1 MKNNL
6 VIILLLFSTISSF
19 AQQELTI
26 EECYAL
32 ADNNYPLAKQTKLL
46 QQKSIYEIDALNKA
60 KLPKIDINAQATY
73 QSAVTQVPFS
83 LPNMSINPL
92 NKDQYRATVDVN
104 QLIYNGGMIAAN
116 TKLKEAQTLTQEQ
129 QVTVNL
135 YQLKSRIN
143 HSYMMI
149 LLWQDQRE
157 LLIAK
162 QNTIHSK
169 IKEVKTGVKNGAILP
184 SSEQVLEAE
193 SLKLD
198 QALTENYFQKIKEL
212 QNLSSLTSTSFDD
225 TTILKKPNA
234 NLENKGTRPELHFFE
249 LQQSQI
255 EASKDLISKSNAPK
269 LNAFGQVGYGNPGL
283 NMLNN
288 SFEDFYIVGLK
299 LNWNVF
305 DWNKLKSEKQ
315 ALDIA
320 KEIITTEKEI
330 FEMNN
335 QIQLN
340 ELKSEISKMEII
352 IKTDTQIIQL
362 REKVVQSSDSQL
374 RNGVITSSDYI
385 TELNHLFDAKTNQK
399 VHQTQ
404 LELAKINYQT
414 IKGNY

>member
-6 VIILLLFSTISSF
+6 VLILLLFSTISSF

-129 QVTVNL
+129 QVAVNL

-162 QNTIHSK
+162 QNTIYSK

-255 EASKDLISKSNAPK
+255 EASKDLISKSNAPR
-269 LNAFGQVGYGNPGL
+269 LNAFGQAGYGNPGL

-320 KEIITTEKEI
+320 KEIITTEKET

-374 RNGVITSSDYI
+374 RNGVITSSDYL